1 MANNTD
7 GGIVLSVN
15 IDSSEVSSDM
25 KKVVK
30 EINKQV
36 QAEAKNIKAIES
48 INQAK
53 EKTAQ
58 LQQKTEKAV
67 YNSLEAESKAL
78 TAENNLKIAKEKSAT
93 AEAKK
98 ETAIWDSLKA
108 EQSAVREEQ
117 KLQTDKAKTAQL
129 QQKVE
134 QEVYK
139 TLESENKALTAEERL
154 KSAKQQTVIATE
166 KAETAIWNS
175 LEAEQKAVTQEQK
188 LQTEKTKT
196 AIAQQKLSQEIE
208 KGYQA
213 EEKTSQAELKTQQ
226 EKQKILLSEEKI
238 KQAKE
243 KTKQAE
249 EKTRQ
254 AQEKTTREINK
265 TEKAQNS
272 LKKATSSVTQALKQ
286 MATTLGVAFGVSEIL
301 RFSNEASKLASQTE
315 ASVKRLGTLYGEY
328 GQEVY
333 DWANDNANA
342 LGMSK
347 TAAYQAAAAY
357 GNIFST
363 FASAEESADLTKDVL
378 QATAVIASQTGRTY
392 EETFEKIQ
400 SGLYGNTRAIDDLG
414 ISVRQSSLMQTEAYK
429 KISQNGTKSWNELT
443 DAELQQVRALAI
455 VEQST
460 AKYGNNVLQ
469 STALARSRFNS
480 AWEDFKSTFGQAVNL
495 VLIPILQVL
504 TKIINAVTTALQGV
518 LKFFGKELSVGSDS
532 MQNVGDNASNISDNI
547 DDATDSQ
554 KDLNK
559 EVKKTLAGFDEIQ
572 TLQNDNN
579 ETEAITTPTTF
590 DASAITTT
598 NMKVV
603 DSVDESTMYSWDRLL
618 GVIEKIRDIFL
629 SGFWKGFKN
638 TDFSNVRKS
647 IESIGKSVRNI
658 FSNEDLQLSAQGLS
672 ETFIEVFGQLAG
684 SVTSIGKTIAE
695 NLLGGLSG
703 YLENNSTF
711 IQDRL
716 VGIFNISDEVLQLFG
731 TLCED
736 IADIFD
742 VFTSESGVN
751 ITENLIGIFSNAGL
765 GIAELGLAIGDDFM
779 YLLTTSIDENKE
791 ELEETL
797 NGILDLFDGVTDGLE
812 NFITNLVEKV
822 VKLYEEHISPLFRA
836 ISQTISNLI
845 GTLLEKWNL
854 YINPLLKRIGDDFR
868 RLVEENINPMVNQ
881 IVKFVEKISD
891 IVKKLWEK
899 VLAPIVEWIWN
910 VLVVTVIKVVKNITE
925 DVWSCVKIVTKFISN
940 LINDIFG
947 FLNGVIDFFVGIFT
961 GDFKSALNGLANA
974 GKSVIN
980 SIIGVVELAIN
991 SVIAALNMFISG
1003 LDVVVGAAG
1012 SLIGKDWYVPKISY
1026 LSIPRLAQ
1034 GAVIPA
1040 NHEFLAILGDQKH
1053 GTNIETPVSTMKE
1066 AFRDVLNERGNFSQS
1081 SDKIVI
1087 QAILDGDVV
1096 FEKMIEKNRAYKNAM
1111 GVNAFGV

>member
-1 MANNTD
+1 MANNAD
-7 GGIVLSVN
+7 GSIVLSVT
-15 IDSSEVSSDM
+15 IDKSSM
-25 KKVVK
+25 
-30 EINKQV
+30 NK
-36 QAEAKNIKAIES
+36 
-48 INQAK
+48 
-53 EKTAQ
+53 
-58 LQQKTEKAV
+58 
-67 YNSLEAESKAL
+67 SL
-78 TAENNLKIAKEKSAT
+78 N
-93 AEAKK
+93 
-98 ETAIWDSLKA
+98 
-108 EQSAVREEQ
+108 
-117 KLQTDKAKTAQL
+117 
-129 QQKVE
+129 
-134 QEVYK
+134 
-139 TLESENKALTAEERL
+139 
-154 KSAKQQTVIATE
+154 
-166 KAETAIWNS
+166 
-175 LEAEQKAVTQEQK
+175 
-188 LQTEKTKT
+188 
-196 AIAQQKLSQEIE
+196 
-208 KGYQA
+208 
-213 EEKTSQAELKTQQ
+213 ELKNGS
-226 EKQKILLSEEKI
+226 KGLG
-238 KQAKE
+238 
-243 KTKQAE
+243 
-249 EKTRQ
+249 
-254 AQEKTTREINK
+254 NF
-265 TEKAQNS
+265 
-272 LKKATSSVTQALKQ
+272 KKSVNGVSTALKQ
-286 MATTLGVAFGVSEIL
+286 MATTLGVAFGVREVL

-333 DWANDNANA
+333 DWANENANA

-357 GNIFST
+357 GNIFTT
-363 FASAEESADLTKDVL
+363 FADGKESADLTKDVL
-378 QATAVIASQTGRTY
+378 QATAAIASQTGRTY

-469 STALARSRFNS
+469 STALARSQFNS

-518 LKFFGKELSVGSDS
+518 LKFFGKELRVGSDS
-532 MQNVGDNASNISDNI
+532 MQSVGDNASNISDNI

-554 KDLNK
+554 KDLNE

-572 TLQNDNN
+572 TLKNDSD
-579 ETEAITTPTTF
+579 ESEVIATPTTLGT
-590 DASAITTT
+590 SEITTT

-603 DSVDESTMYSWDRLL
+603 DSVDESTMRSWDKLL

-638 TDFSNVRKS
+638 ADFSNVKKS
-647 IESIGKSVRNI
+647 IESIGKSLRNI
-658 FSNEDLQLSAQGLS
+658 FSNKDIQLSAQRLS
-672 ETFIEVFGQLAG
+672 ETFVEALGQITG
-684 SVTSIGKTIAE
+684 SATSIGKTIAE

-703 YLENNSTF
+703 YLENNTEF
-711 IQDRL
+711 IQDRF
-716 VGIFNISDEVLQLFG
+716 VGIFNISNEVLQLFG

-751 ITENLIGIFSNAGL
+751 ITENLIGIFSNAAL
-765 GIAELGLAIGDDFM
+765 GIAELGLAIGNDFM
-779 YLLTTSIDENKE
+779 YLLTTSIDENKK

-797 NGILDLFDGVTDGLE
+797 GGILDLFDGVTGGLE
-812 NFITNLVEKV
+812 SFITNLVEKV
-822 VKLYEEHISPLFRA
+822 VKLYEKHISPLFKA
-836 ISQTISNLI
+836 ISKTISDLV

-854 YINPLLKRIGDDFR
+854 YINPLLKMIGEDFR
-868 RLVEENINPMVNQ
+868 KLVQENINPMVNQ

-891 IVKKLWEK
+891 IIKKLWEK
-899 VLAPIVEWIWN
+899 VLEPIVEWVWN
-910 VLVVTVIKVVKNITE
+910 VLVVTIIKVVKNITE
-925 DVWSCVKIVTKFISN
+925 DIWGGVKIIAKFIAN

-947 FLNGVIDFFVGIFT
+947 FLNGFIDFFVGIFT
-961 GDFKSALNGLANA
+961 GDFKSALNSLANI

-980 SIIGVVELAIN
+980 GIIGVVELAIN
-991 SVIAALNMFISG
+991 SVITALNIFISG
-1003 LDVVVGAAG
+1003 LDTVVGAAG

-1040 NHEFLAILGDQKH
+1040 NHEFLAVLGDQKH

-1081 SDKIVI
+1081 NDKIVI
-1087 QAILDGDVV
+1087 QAILDGDVL
-1096 FEKMIEKNRAYKNAM
+1096 FEKIVEKNRAYKNAM
-1111 GVNAFGV
+1111 GVNALGV